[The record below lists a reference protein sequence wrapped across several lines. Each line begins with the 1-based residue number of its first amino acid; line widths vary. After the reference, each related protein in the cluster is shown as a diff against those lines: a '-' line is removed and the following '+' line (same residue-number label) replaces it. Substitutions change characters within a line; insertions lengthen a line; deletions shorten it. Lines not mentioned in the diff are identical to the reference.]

1 MTQNIIL
8 IENISDFNFIPE
20 NIIENKNF
28 KKFSFN
34 LDAHEFL
41 ESKKIE
47 HEIADNLLDENERFQ
62 IFDKMIEFREW
73 HSKIK
78 SDDYEIEGVN
88 LLKMMDSQ
96 EFGSFLIPKLINL
109 ITIKRIIE
117 KENPKK
123 IITSTSLSK
132 VIKTIIKNQDIEIK
146 LFENSKDK
154 ELLFWDTITIKFNIG
169 KIPIKLN
176 ISNDTYLKIKTL
188 FEKIL
193 GFVYGFWYNPNNSKK
208 KSLVFLEFNPEFF
221 SNIFKSLKNY
231 DGDIVLVNQRR
242 SAVWGRSSLDAIRK
256 SKCKILKI
264 DNIRNNSEREK
275 IRLLVNEFSKK
286 IDKLFTNSIF
296 FNDFFTIDEIS
307 FWELIKETLREK
319 YSQKLFSYIS
329 MIFTVKNFFDN
340 SDVKCIVHLNQ
351 VGETEKSFL
360 EFKNNIPSILLEHGF
375 VERIEKTKRYD
386 NLGNYSNFNDK
397 IAVWGEIKKKYLI
410 DEYDIDEKK
419 IIVTGSPRH
428 DNYFLSRTK
437 KKNNK
442 QITLLLA
449 PNPISD
455 VSGFSSTNIKLRF
468 KKIITNI
475 ISIVKEFDNVKIIV
489 KLHPIQLKHNHEI
502 QLIIKELDNTIPVY
516 LWTSV
521 INTINQADAVIV
533 ISPDIPG
540 TTTMLLE
547 SMILGKPTMN
557 VFFDKQIP
565 EFNHVKKNA
574 VFTVL
579 DDDDF
584 SNNFKKFLFDKKFQD
599 DLIDNADNFVMGSIS
614 NSNNASEKFASILK
628 SI

>member
-34 LDAHEFL
+34 LDVHEFL

-47 HEIADNLLDENERFQ
+47 HVIADNLLNENERFQ

-132 VIKTIIKNQDIEIK
+132 VIKIIIKNHDIEIK
-146 LFENSKDK
+146 LFENSKSK
-154 ELLFWDTITIKFNIG
+154 ELLFWDTITIKFNLG
-169 KIPIKLN
+169 KIPIKFN
-176 ISNDTYLKIKTL
+176 ISNNNYLKIKTL

-208 KSLVFLEFNPEFF
+208 KSLVFLEFNPDFF
-221 SNIFKSLKNY
+221 SNILKYLKNY

-242 SAVWGRSSLDAIRK
+242 SAVWGRSSLDVVRK

-264 DNIRNNSEREK
+264 DKIRNNSEREK
-275 IRLLVNEFSKK
+275 INLLVNEFSQK
-286 IDKLFTNSIF
+286 IDKLFTTSIF

-329 MIFTVKNFFDN
+329 MIFNVKNFFDN
-340 SDVKCIVHLNQ
+340 SNVKCIVHLNQ

-375 VERIEKTKRYD
+375 VERIEKTKRLD
-386 NLGNYSNFNDK
+386 NLANYTSFNDK
-397 IAVWGEIKKKYLI
+397 IAVWGESKKNYLI
-410 DEYDIDEKK
+410 SEYGIDDKK
-419 IIVTGSPRH
+419 IIVTGSPKH
-428 DNYFLSRTK
+428 DNYFLSRLK
-437 KKNNK
+437 KKNNEE
-442 QITLLLA
+442 ITLLIA

-455 VSGFSSTNIKLRF
+455 ICGFSSTDIKLRF
-468 KKIITNI
+468 KKILINI
-475 ISIVKEFDNVKIIV
+475 FSVIKEFDNVKIII

-557 VFFDKQIP
+557 IYFENEVPQ
-565 EFNHVKKNA
+565 FNHVKHNA
-574 VFTVL
+574 VFSLL
-579 DDDDF
+579 DTCDLKHDLSKILF
-584 SNNFKKFLFDKKFQD
+584 NKEFKNELV
-599 DLIDNADNFVMGSIS
+599 DNADNYLSKYLNYNG
-614 NSNNASEKFASILK
+614 NSSKRFAEVLK
-628 SI
+628 LY

>member
-1 MTQNIIL
+1 LTQNIIL

-386 NLGNYSNFNDK
+386 ILSDYPNFNDK

-442 QITLLLA
+442 QITLLIA

-521 INTINQADAVIV
+521 INTINQANAVIV
-533 ISPDIPG
+533 VSPDIPG

>member
-1 MTQNIIL
+1 LTQNIIL

-132 VIKTIIKNQDIEIK
+132 VIKIIIKNQDIEIK

-521 INTINQADAVIV
+521 INTINQANAVIV
-533 ISPDIPG
+533 VSPDIPG

>member
-20 NIIENKNF
+20 NIIEHKNF

-34 LDAHEFL
+34 LDVHEFL

-73 HSKIK
+73 YSKIK

-146 LFENSKDK
+146 IFENSKAK
-154 ELLFWDTITIKFNIG
+154 ELLFWDTITIKFNLG

-176 ISNDTYLKIKTL
+176 ISNNNYLKIKTL

-221 SNIFKSLKNY
+221 SNIFKYLKNY
-231 DGDIVLVNQRR
+231 DGDIILVNQRR

-275 IRLLVNEFSKK
+275 INLLVNEFSKK

-329 MIFTVKNFFDN
+329 MIFNVKNFFDN

-375 VERIEKTKRYD
+375 VERIEKTKRLD
-386 NLGNYSNFNDK
+386 NLANYTSFNDK
-397 IAVWGEIKKKYLI
+397 IAVWGESKKNYLI
-410 DEYDIDEKK
+410 NEYGIDDKK
-419 IIVTGSPRH
+419 IIVTGSPKH
-428 DNYFLSRTK
+428 DNYFLSRLK

-442 QITLLLA
+442 EITLLIA

-455 VSGFSSTNIKLRF
+455 ICGFSSTDIKLRF
-468 KKIITNI
+468 KKILINI
-475 ISIVKEFDNVKIIV
+475 LSVIKEFDNVKIIV

-565 EFNHVKKNA
+565 EFNHVKENA

-584 SNNFKKFLFDKKFQD
+584 RNNLKKFLFNKKFQD

-614 NSNNASEKFASILK
+614 NSTNASEKFASILK

>member
-386 NLGNYSNFNDK
+386 ILSDYPNFNDK

-442 QITLLLA
+442 QITLLIA

-521 INTINQADAVIV
+521 INTINQANAVIV
-533 ISPDIPG
+533 VSPDIPG

>member
-1 MTQNIIL
+1 LCSNIIL
-8 IENISDFNFIPE
+8 IENISDFDVIPK
-20 NIIENKNF
+20 NNIENKNL

-34 LDAHEFL
+34 LDVHEFL

-47 HEIADNLLDENERFQ
+47 HEIADNILDENERLQ
-62 IFDKMIEFREW
+62 IFDKMIEFRDW

-78 SDDYEIEGVN
+78 SDDYEIEGIN
-88 LLKMMDSQ
+88 LLKILDSQ

-109 ITIKRIIE
+109 ITIKRIIQ

-123 IITSTSLSK
+123 IITTTSLSK
-132 VIKTIIKNQDIEIK
+132 VVKAIIKNHDIEIK
-146 LFENSKDK
+146 LFENESK
-154 ELLFWDTITIKFNIG
+154 ELLFWDTITIKFNMG

-176 ISNDTYLKIKTL
+176 ISKNTYLKIKTL

-193 GFVYGFWYNPNNSKK
+193 GFAFNFWYNPKNSKK
-208 KSLVFLEFNPEFF
+208 KSLVFLEFNPELF

-231 DGDIVLVNQRR
+231 DGDIILVNQRR
-242 SAVWGRSSLDAIRK
+242 SAVWGRASLNVIRK

-264 DNIRNNSEREK
+264 DNIKNDNEREK
-275 IRLLVNEFSKK
+275 ITLLANEFSKK
-286 IDKLFTNSIF
+286 IDKLFNNSSF
-296 FNDFFTIDEIS
+296 FENFFIINDIS
-307 FWELIKETLREK
+307 FWELIKETLQQK
-319 YSQKLFSYIS
+319 YSQRLFSYIS
-329 MIFTVKNFFDN
+329 MIFNVKNFFDN

-375 VERIEKTKRYD
+375 VERIEKTKRLD
-386 NLGNYSNFNDK
+386 NLANYTSFNDK
-397 IAVWGEIKKKYLI
+397 IAVWGESKKNYLI
-410 DEYDIDEKK
+410 NEYGIDDKK
-419 IIVTGSPRH
+419 IIVTGSPKH
-428 DNYFLSRTK
+428 DNYFLSRLK

-442 QITLLLA
+442 EITLLIA

-455 VSGFSSTNIKLRF
+455 ICGFSSTDIKLRF
-468 KKIITNI
+468 KKILINI
-475 ISIVKEFDNVKIIV
+475 LSVIKEFDNVKIIV

-565 EFNHVKKNA
+565 EFNHVKENA

-584 SNNFKKFLFDKKFQD
+584 RNNLKKFLFNKKFQD

-614 NSNNASEKFASILK
+614 NSTNASEKFASILK

>member
-1 MTQNIIL
+1 M
-8 IENISDFNFIPE
+8 
-20 NIIENKNF
+20 
-28 KKFSFN
+28 
-34 LDAHEFL
+34 
-41 ESKKIE
+41 
-47 HEIADNLLDENERFQ
+47 
-62 IFDKMIEFREW
+62 
-73 HSKIK
+73 
-78 SDDYEIEGVN
+78 
-88 LLKMMDSQ
+88 
-96 EFGSFLIPKLINL
+96 
-109 ITIKRIIE
+109 
-117 KENPKK
+117 
-123 IITSTSLSK
+123 
-132 VIKTIIKNQDIEIK
+132 IKTIIKNQDIEIK
-146 LFENSKDK
+146 IFENSKAK
-154 ELLFWDTITIKFNIG
+154 ELLFWDTITIKFNLG

-176 ISNDTYLKIKTL
+176 ISNNNYLKIKTL

-221 SNIFKSLKNY
+221 SNIFKYLKNY
-231 DGDIVLVNQRR
+231 DGDIILVNQRR

-275 IRLLVNEFSKK
+275 INLLVNEFSKK

-329 MIFTVKNFFDN
+329 MIFNVKNFFDN

-375 VERIEKTKRYD
+375 VERIEKTKRLD
-386 NLGNYSNFNDK
+386 NLANYTSFNDK
-397 IAVWGEIKKKYLI
+397 IAVWGESKKNYLI
-410 DEYDIDEKK
+410 NEYGIDDKK
-419 IIVTGSPRH
+419 IIVTGSPKH
-428 DNYFLSRTK
+428 DNYFLSRLK

-442 QITLLLA
+442 EITLLIA

-455 VSGFSSTNIKLRF
+455 ICGFSSTDIKLRF
-468 KKIITNI
+468 KKILINI
-475 ISIVKEFDNVKIIV
+475 LSVIKEFDNVKIIV

-565 EFNHVKKNA
+565 EFNHVKENA

-584 SNNFKKFLFDKKFQD
+584 RNNLKKFLFNKKFQD

-614 NSNNASEKFASILK
+614 NSTNASEKFASILK